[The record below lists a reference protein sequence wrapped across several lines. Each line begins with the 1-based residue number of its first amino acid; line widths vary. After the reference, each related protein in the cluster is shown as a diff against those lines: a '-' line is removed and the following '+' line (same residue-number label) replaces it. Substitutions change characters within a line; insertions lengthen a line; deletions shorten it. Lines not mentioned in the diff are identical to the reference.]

1 MAIEFDIRDPKN
13 QKIIATFMIPVVILA
28 AFYQFMIKPM
38 VEDLAVKQAE
48 LNTVRQQVTRIMSG
62 LKTVEQLQGEKD
74 ALTAKLAELESLLPT
89 EENVALLLSRF
100 AMVERDANVY
110 LVGFDA
116 AETVDDGE
124 KPYRANNYRMTIEAG
139 YHQFADFIT
148 KVMSLPRLMSF
159 SDLRITMNPLITEET
174 ESYEGMENQPRHLK
188 IECMLTTYIFKGF
201 QEEQS
206 TQ

>member
-1 MAIEFDIRDPKN
+1 
-13 QKIIATFMIPVVILA
+13 MIPVVILA